1 MALSIDITV
10 GADLLLAFPEAN
22 TSESMYLYATQ
33 LDALLST
40 EYPEADVSW
49 TTHTRSSHSVRIQ
62 VEDEINDL
70 DWQEREQIESNCR
83 EISNRLWESQTW
95 LVLADA

>member
-1 MALSIDITV
+1 MALSIDINV
-10 GADLLLAFPEAN
+10 GADLLIAFSEAN
-22 TSESMYLYATQ
+22 TSESMYRYATQ

-40 EYPEADVSW
+40 EYPEAAVSW
-49 TTHTRSSHSVRIQ
+49 TTHTRNAHAVRIQ

-70 DWQEREQIESNCR
+70 DWQERERIEQTCR
-83 EISNRLWESQTW
+83 RISDRLWESQTW

>member
-1 MALSIDITV
+1 MALSIDINV

-22 TSESMYLYATQ
+22 TSESMYRYATQ
-33 LDALLST
+33 LDSMLSA

-49 TTHTRSSHSVRIQ
+49 TTHTRSGHTVRIQ

-70 DWQEREQIESNCR
+70 DWQERDQIEQNCR

>member
-1 MALSIDITV
+1 MALSIDINV
-10 GADLLLAFPEAN
+10 GADLLIAFPEAS
-22 TSESMYLYATQ
+22 TSESMYRYATQ

-49 TTHTRSSHSVRIQ
+49 TTNTRNAHAVRIQ
-62 VEDEINDL
+62 VEDEVNDIN
-70 DWQEREQIESNCR
+70 WRERDQIESICR